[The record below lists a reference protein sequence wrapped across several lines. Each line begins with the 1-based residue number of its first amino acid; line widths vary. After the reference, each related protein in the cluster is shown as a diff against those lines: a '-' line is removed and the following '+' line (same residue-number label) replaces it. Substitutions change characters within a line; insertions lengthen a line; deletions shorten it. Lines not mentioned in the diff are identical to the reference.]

1 MIELTLNI
9 WRIFIMWNYIGFCIL
24 FIIPYTRNVHRVEEI
39 FNPKEI
45 YNNTEVNW
53 FGCIM
58 LTILFN
64 LLCPAMT
71 IGYWLRWLC
80 TVGRKDK

>member
-1 MIELTLNI
+1 MLTLILETLLNLI
-9 WRIFIMWNYIGFCIL
+9 LWNLLGFIVL
-24 FIIPYTRNVHRVEEI
+24 LIIPYTKEADDLGEI

-45 YNNTEVNW
+45 YDNTTVNI

-64 LLCPAMT
+64 ILCPVMT
-71 IGYWLRWLC
+71 IGYWLWWLC
-80 TVGRKDK
+80 TVGRR